1 MNKDKFYFPT
11 YPDGME
17 AEPVWIFEPS
27 LVEDRIN
34 RLKTKLA
41 ESDYKVLKA
50 YELSL
55 LKLSCEYDMP
65 VVHAERQAIRDE
77 INELETLLNET
88 VI

>member
-1 MNKDKFYFPT
+1 MNKDKFYFPA

-17 AEPVWIFEPS
+17 AEPVWIFEPQ
-27 LVEDRIN
+27 LVEDEIN

-55 LKLSCEYDMP
+55 LNLSFEYDMP
-65 VVHAERQAIRDE
+65 SVHAERQAIRDE

-88 VI
+88 AI